1 MTLLPFDAALVRKR
15 LKMLGRRGEP
25 EKEAL
30 GLVKLSSFS
39 QRCTL
44 LLLLWREEDWSGCTY
59 LKGQIAKLNLLKLPK

>member
-15 LKMLGRRGEP
+15 VKMLGRRGEP

-44 LLLLWREEDWSGCTY
+44 LSSYGG
-59 LKGQIAKLNLLKLPK
+59 KKIGQDARISRDKSLN